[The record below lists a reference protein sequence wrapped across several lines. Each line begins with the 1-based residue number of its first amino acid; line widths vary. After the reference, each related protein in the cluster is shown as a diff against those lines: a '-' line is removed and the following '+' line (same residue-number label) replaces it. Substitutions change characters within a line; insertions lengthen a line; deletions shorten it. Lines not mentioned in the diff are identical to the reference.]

1 VDATRYAVD
10 DFLDKSADQE
20 DANSAIVTLARYFS
34 ARPELAAFATHLI
47 EVIRDDQR
55 LQVSARLDRLLNA
68 RGAME
73 GASTSIARLLSSVRH
88 VSEAECQQLSTPP

>member
-20 DANSAIVTLARYFS
+20 DANSAIVALARCFS
-34 ARPELAAFATHLI
+34 ARRELAAFATHLI

-73 GASTSIARLLSSVRH
+73 GACMSIARLLSSVRH